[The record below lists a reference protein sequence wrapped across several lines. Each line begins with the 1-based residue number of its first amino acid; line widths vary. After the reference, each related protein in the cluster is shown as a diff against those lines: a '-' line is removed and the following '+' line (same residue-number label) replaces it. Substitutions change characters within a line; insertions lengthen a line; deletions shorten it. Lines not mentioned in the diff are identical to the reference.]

1 MNGLERLLFP
11 RSQLVNFLV
20 IACLST
26 ALSFALI
33 GRQVWQANWGLI
45 DDHEVFSYLGPGLQL
60 PAGDIWNTL
69 LAKTEAG
76 TLQAR
81 FRPGFYALKVT
92 EASLWGTNVHLW
104 YLTRTVFFAVFL
116 ASIWWF
122 MRRFIGGWLSG
133 MLTVYIS
140 LLPLWADVWSRLG
153 PSESAGAAC
162 VGIMTFAAYFLL
174 FSDRPRARIFNAII
188 LAIAAILLAGMKETF
203 FPLAAGAI
211 VVLIVAWAQRK
222 LALPVAVV
230 LTLAIAAAIGGI
242 LLVVR
247 KEVAATGG
255 VDYYANSLG
264 FSSVLAFTGK
274 GLLVA
279 VARTWWIFVIPMLFL
294 RLLRIIPPK
303 PLTDWIT
310 GSRVALG
317 AYGFLIASYAIQC
330 GLYRANFPLNSRYDF
345 PAMLLV
351 PLCCCVLACELF
363 RKIGPFYPERTINY
377 ALLTAAAFVLCCGLS
392 DSTNFDRGRTL
403 TAAVRRNIEDTT
415 SFFRQLQSA
424 VRAANES
431 PESPIILEA
440 YGGGAYEPV
449 YSFLSYLPAY
459 GTRNRLSVRL
469 HPDKESAG
477 KLYDRLELKLSDM
490 QESDRRGLTPLQ
502 VSLANRSQGCISI
515 GLNGAPD
522 ATCSQFRFDTR

>member
-1 MNGLERLLFP
+1 M
-11 RSQLVNFLV
+11 V
-20 IACLST
+20 
-26 ALSFALI
+26 
-33 GRQVWQANWGLI
+33 
-45 DDHEVFSYLGPGLQL
+45 
-60 PAGDIWNTL
+60 
-69 LAKTEAG
+69 
-76 TLQAR
+76 
-81 FRPGFYALKVT
+81 
-92 EASLWGTNVHLW
+92 
-104 YLTRTVFFAVFL
+104 
-116 ASIWWF
+116 
-122 MRRFIGGWLSG
+122 
-133 MLTVYIS
+133 
-140 LLPLWADVWSRLG
+140 
-153 PSESAGAAC
+153 
-162 VGIMTFAAYFLL
+162 
-174 FSDRPRARIFNAII
+174 
-188 LAIAAILLAGMKETF
+188 
-203 FPLAAGAI
+203 
-211 VVLIVAWAQRK
+211 
-222 LALPVAVV
+222 
-230 LTLAIAAAIGGI
+230 
-242 LLVVR
+242 
-247 KEVAATGG
+247 
-255 VDYYANSLG
+255 
-264 FSSVLAFTGK
+264 
-274 GLLVA
+274 
-279 VARTWWIFVIPMLFL
+279 FL

-363 RKIGPFYPERTINY
+363 HKIGPFYPERTIDY
-377 ALLTAAAFVLCCGLS
+377 ALLTAAAFVLCYGVS

-469 HPDKESAG
+469 HPDKESSG
-477 KLYDRLELKLSDM
+477 KLYDHLQLKLSDM
-490 QESDRRGLTPLQ
+490 QEADRRGLTPLRA
-502 VSLANRSQGCISI
+502 SLANRSQGCISI

-522 ATCSQFRFDTR
+522 ATCSQFRVDTR